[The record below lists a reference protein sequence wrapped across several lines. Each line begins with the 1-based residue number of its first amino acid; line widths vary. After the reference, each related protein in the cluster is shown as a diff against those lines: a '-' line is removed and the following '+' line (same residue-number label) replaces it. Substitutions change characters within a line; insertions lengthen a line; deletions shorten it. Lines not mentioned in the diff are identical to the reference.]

1 MITKSLN
8 ARIEWGFFGENHMP
22 IFKLALAAMAITIPA
37 VAANATDFVFNH
49 NVFGTP
55 SGYSLYDTFDD
66 SAGQG
71 RVAGSNFGFPTG
83 DHPGQSLKVPG
94 DDTPYLAVYGGGV
107 ANIDFTGVGD
117 VRSFSFDYSTV
128 DTYNTLTI
136 HYTTGADTVYTGTQI
151 LNGLPTAVT
160 NGSITVNGDGR
171 IITGL
176 SLSTTSN
183 AFEVDNLSYSAAL
196 AAVPEPASWALLLGG
211 FGLMGNAMRR
221 RKTSLLFA

>member
-1 MITKSLN
+1 MSV
-8 ARIEWGFFGENHMP
+8 W
-22 IFKLALAAMAITIPA
+22 KLTLAAIAVTMPA

-55 SGYSLYDTFDD
+55 AGYTLYDNFDD
-66 SAGQG
+66 EGGQNLVTG
-71 RVAGSNFGFPTG
+71 TNYGFPIG
-83 DHPGQSLKVPG
+83 DHPGSSLTVPG
-94 DDTPYLAVYGGGV
+94 NLTPYLAVYGGGV
-107 ANIDFTGVGD
+107 ANINFTGVGD

-136 HYTTGADTVYTGTQI
+136 HYATGADTVYTGTQI

-183 AFEVDNLSYSAAL
+183 AFEVDNLSFSAGL
-196 AAVPEPASWALLLGG
+196 AAVPEPASWALMLGG
-211 FGLMGNAMRR
+211 FGVIGGAMRSR
-221 RKTSLLFA
+221 RKPAHGIA

>member
-1 MITKSLN
+1 MSV
-8 ARIEWGFFGENHMP
+8 W
-22 IFKLALAAMAITIPA
+22 KLTLAAIAVTMPA

-55 SGYSLYDTFDD
+55 AGYTLYDNFDD
-66 SAGQG
+66 EGGQNLVTG
-71 RVAGSNFGFPTG
+71 ANYGFPTG
-83 DHPGQSLKVPG
+83 DHPGSSLTVPG
-94 DDTPYLAVYGGGV
+94 NLTPYLAVYGGGV
-107 ANIDFTGVGD
+107 ANINFTGVGD

-136 HYTTGADTVYTGTQI
+136 HYATGADTVYTGTQI

-183 AFEVDNLSYSAAL
+183 AFEVDNLSFSAGL
-196 AAVPEPASWALLLGG
+196 AAVPEPASWALMLGG
-211 FGLMGNAMRR
+211 FGVIGGAMRSR
-221 RKTSLLFA
+221 RKPAHGIA